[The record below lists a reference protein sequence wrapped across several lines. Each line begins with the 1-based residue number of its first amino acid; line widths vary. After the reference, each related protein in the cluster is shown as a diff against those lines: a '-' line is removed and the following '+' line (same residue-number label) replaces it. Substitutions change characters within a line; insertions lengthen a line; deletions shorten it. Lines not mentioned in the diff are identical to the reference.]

1 LSLFGGKGER
11 NDWGTMAEIFL
22 IAEPEIAVERLEAT
36 LARVPAAALLLKAGE
51 EDDFAYAD
59 RAKRLAKIAQ
69 TYNCAVLL
77 DNRPDLVRK
86 AYVDGVHMS
95 GGIKALREA
104 LEELKPDFIVG
115 TGDIGSRHE
124 AMTRGELGID
134 YLMFGDRDDVDGR
147 KMANWWAETFE
158 VPSVFCGDAA
168 QDLSGLK
175 SEFAAFAQA
184 EWDKIVPGDAP

>member
-1 LSLFGGKGER
+1 
-11 NDWGTMAEIFL
+11 MAEIFL